1 MPLIKTERQKKK
13 KIIPMIQITVF
24 QCYQTQEIFL
34 KIFLL
39 TPYYSEMKVI
49 NNLNY
54 SDTEFNLTNIM
65 P

>member
-1 MPLIKTERQKKK
+1 
-13 KIIPMIQITVF
+13 MIQITVF
-24 QCYQTQEIFL
+24 QCYQTQETFL

-54 SDTEFNLTNIM
+54 SDTEFNLTNIESNHHIIYNFYTF
-65 P
+65 

>member
-1 MPLIKTERQKKK
+1 
-13 KIIPMIQITVF
+13 MIQITVF

-39 TPYYSEMKVI
+39 TPSYSEMKVI

-54 SDTEFNLTNIM
+54 SDTEFNLINIM

>member
-1 MPLIKTERQKKK
+1 MPLIKTERQKK

-39 TPYYSEMKVI
+39 TPSYSEMKVI

-54 SDTEFNLTNIM
+54 SDTEFNLINIM